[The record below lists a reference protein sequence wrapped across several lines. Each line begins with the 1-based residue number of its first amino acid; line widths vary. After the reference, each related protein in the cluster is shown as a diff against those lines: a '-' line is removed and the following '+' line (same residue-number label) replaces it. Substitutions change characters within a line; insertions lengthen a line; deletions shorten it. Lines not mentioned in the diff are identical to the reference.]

1 MYQCKIVSYCSFYV
15 YFVIIFIC
23 NLRLTAYLRVFYL
36 KICKIF
42 MVFDLPWWGHY
53 LPLTSLEHQPVQQI
67 SLLTKMT
74 TRLANT
80 APRKLTRGPTKETD
94 QGTQTHE
101 KVRGSKWNQK
111 SKLVKLIKLI
121 TKSSMQSSL
130 KWHQRR
136 RTHNILWQWIPQRDH
151 SDWKKSRPDIRINPR

>member
-1 MYQCKIVSYCSFYV
+1 MHNKFKIKMMSS
-15 YFVIIFIC
+15 
-23 NLRLTAYLRVFYL
+23 
-36 KICKIF
+36 
-42 MVFDLPWWGHY
+42 WGA
-53 LPLTSLEHQPVQQI
+53 LLALLSLEHQPVQQI

-80 APRKLTRGPTKETD
+80 APRNLTRGPTKETD
-94 QGTQTHE
+94 QRTQTHE

-130 KWHQRR
+130 K
-136 RTHNILWQWIPQRDH
+136 
-151 SDWKKSRPDIRINPR
+151 